1 MAKLVQAKSD
11 GLNDKKGRKKRFEYS
26 AAETAELKKLGR
38 GIAFFISKSGKSTEK
53 FAYET
58 GLGKGHLSRIVRGQ
72 SDIRYCTLRTI
83 AKGLGFKDVP
93 SFLSEIL

>member
-1 MAKLVQAKSD
+1 MAKLVEAKI
-11 GLNDKKGRKKRFEYS
+11 GGPNEKKGRKKRFEYS
-26 AAETAELKKLGR
+26 SAETAELKKLGR

-93 SFLSEIL
+93 SFLSEVL